1 MQRRSGGRSLG
12 AVLFTDIVG
21 STAIAAEMGNTRWSE
36 LVSRHHR
43 IVRQVIARFDG
54 REVDTAG
61 DGFFIAFE
69 RPADAIRCAVACT
82 EAVRELGIE
91 IRAGVAFGEL
101 ETVGRKP
108 SGLVVNTAARVMSV
122 AGAGEVLLPAAVR
135 DIVPGTG
142 ITFTEHGVHELK
154 GLEGEFRLY
163 SVAGVDG
170 REIAPPLESD
180 EAVERRRE
188 IFPGRQRRR
197 WAWIA
202 SVAVGVI
209 ATVAGS
215 ILLLGDD
222 PAAPPSRG
230 AGPLQHVVAS
240 LDRETGRIGTTVDLG
255 GPGPGIVGGSV
266 FDHPLAAGEG
276 GLWLL
281 RAPVLY
287 HVDPR
292 HHEVRT
298 PGVDVGIGASQV
310 ETGSGSVWVLS
321 LHTVYRVHPGTDEA
335 TIGLELPPAG
345 PTSYSLAVDDDIW
358 VGVSDGT
365 IVRLDPRAG
374 GRERWDTGLSV
385 DRIAVTDDAVWIAD
399 ILAPAITALDRDTL
413 QPLGEPIG
421 ISGSIDSIEA
431 HDGDAWVLDRGTGIV
446 TRIDGATLAV
456 SRTARVGNDPTDM
469 TSGLGAVWVADGE
482 GSLYRVDASTLV
494 VEEFPIGAEVRGVD
508 VDEAGEELW
517 VYLGAATDTG

>member
-1 MQRRSGGRSLG
+1 MQRRTAGRGLG

-21 STAIAAEMGNTRWSE
+21 STVIAAEMGNTRWSE
-36 LVSRHHR
+36 LVLRHHR
-43 IVRQVIARFDG
+43 IVRQVIARFGG

-69 RPADAIRCAVACT
+69 RPADAIRCAVSCT

-101 ETVGRKP
+101 ESVARKP

-122 AGAGEVLLPAAVR
+122 AGPGEVLLPAAVR

-142 ITFTEHGVHELK
+142 ITFTDHGVHQLK

-163 SVAGVDG
+163 GVAGVDG
-170 REIAPPLESD
+170 REITPPLESD

-188 IFPGRQRRR
+188 IFPGRDRRR
-197 WAWIA
+197 GALIA
-202 SVAVGVI
+202 GVAVGVVAI
-209 ATVAGS
+209 VAGS
-215 ILLLGDD
+215 ILLWGGD
-222 PAAPPSRG
+222 PAAPPSS
-230 AGPLQHVVAS
+230 PLQHAVAS
-240 LDRETGRIGTTVDLG
+240 LDPETGRIGTTVDLG
-255 GPGPGIVGGSV
+255 GPGPGPVGFTS

-276 GLWLL
+276 GLWLV

-335 TIGLELPPAG
+335 TIVLELPPAG
-345 PTSYSLAVDDDIW
+345 PTVYSLAVTDAIW

-365 IVRLDPRAG
+365 IVRLDPRTG

-385 DRIAVTDDAVWIAD
+385 DRIAVTEDAVWIAD
-399 ILAPAITALDRDTL
+399 ILAPSVTALDRDTL
-413 QPLGEPIG
+413 DPLGEPIE
-421 ISGSIDSIEA
+421 ISGGIDSIVA
-431 HDGDAWVLDRGTGIV
+431 HEGDAWVLDRGTGVV
-446 TRIDGATLAV
+446 TRIDGTTLAV
-456 SRTARVGNDPTDM
+456 SRTARVGNDPADIAA
-469 TSGLGAVWVADGE
+469 GLGAVWVADGE

-494 VEEFPIGAEVRGVD
+494 VQEFPIGAEVSGVD

-517 VYLGAATDTG
+517 VYLGAATEDDSG